1 MTLTD
6 QVRDLLTDALR
17 AAQAAGR
24 LPDVPVDEVT
34 VERPQNPEHGDFA
47 TSTPMKLARVM
58 RRNPFD
64 IAEAIASSTE
74 TGGILASV
82 EAARPGFVNLRLNP
96 AWLAEQVDAIR
107 EAGDGFGSVQDG
119 VGTRVQVEFV
129 SVNPTG
135 PIHVGHGRGAVFG
148 SSLANVLEAAGYDVQ
163 REYYINDAGNQMD
176 KFNRSV
182 YARYVQA
189 SGGEAEV
196 PEDGYSGDYLVDL
209 AGELTGGVRR
219 QVHRHGRGPCGVRDR
234 RDRDEPD
241 DRRHPRGH
249 GGAGSPVRRVVQ
261 REEPV
266 RQRPVQDRDGDARN
280 SGLDRRARGCD
291 VVRHDQARRRK
302 GQGAHSRHRRADVL
316 SPPTWHTTTTSSS
329 CAGFDRVINIWGADH
344 QGQVP
349 FMQQL
354 ADVLGV
360 SRESLVLLIYQLVT
374 LKQAGEA
381 VRFSKRAG
389 QIVTL
394 RELVEEVGADACR
407 FFFLQRAPESQME
420 FDIELAKEQSEKNP
434 VYYIQYAHA
443 RIASILRLADERGI
457 DFADGDTSLLT
468 HEAELSLI
476 RTILRLPE
484 LVSMMARNLEPH
496 HLTYYS
502 MDLAT
507 EFHNFYQQCR
517 VVSSDPADVEITKA
531 RLKLVEAT
539 KGVLARCLTLM
550 GMTAPE
556 VM

>member
-1 MTLTD
+1 MTLID
-6 QVRDLLTDALR
+6 RVRDLLTDALR
-17 AAQAAGR
+17 AAQADGR
-24 LPDVPVDEVT
+24 LPDVEVDAVT

-64 IAEAIASSTE
+64 IAEAIASSTA
-74 TGGILASV
+74 TGGILESA
-82 EAARPGFVNLRLNP
+82 EAVRPGFVNLRLNP
-96 AWLAEQVDAIR
+96 AWLAEQVDVIR
-107 EAGDGFGSVQDG
+107 QARDTYGSVDDG
-119 VGTRVQVEFV
+119 KGTRVQVEFV

-148 SSLANVLEAAGYDVQ
+148 SSLASVLEAAGYDVQ

-176 KFNRSV
+176 MFNRSV

-189 SGGEAEV
+189 FGREAEV
-196 PEDGYSGDYLVDL
+196 PEEGYSGDYLVDL
-209 AGELTGGVRR
+209 AGEL
-219 QVHRHGRGPCGVRDR
+219 
-234 RDRDEPD
+234 
-241 DRRHPRGH
+241 
-249 GGAGSPVRRVVQ
+249 
-261 REEPV
+261 REEFGDKYLDMDEDRAVSEIGGIGMNRMIDAIREDMERLEV
-266 RQRPVQDRDGDARN
+266 RYDEWFSEQSLFDSGQFETAMAMLDEKELTVERDGAKWFAATKLGDDKDKV
-280 SGLDRRARGCD
+280 LIRGTGAPTYFASD
-291 VVRHDQARRRK
+291 VAYHYDKFLVR
-302 GQGAHSRHRRADVL
+302 
-316 SPPTWHTTTTSSS
+316 
-329 CAGFDRVINIWGADH
+329 GFDRVINIWGADH

-360 SRESLVLLIYQLVT
+360 SRDSLVLLIYQLVT
-374 LKQAGEA
+374 LKSGGEA

-420 FDIELAKEQSEKNP
+420 FDIELAKEQSDKNP

-443 RIASILRLADERGI
+443 RIASILRLADQRGI
-457 DFADGDTSLLT
+457 DFADGDVSLLT
-468 HEAELSLI
+468 HEAELSLV
-476 RTILRLPE
+476 RTMLRLPE
-484 LVSMMARNLEPH
+484 LISMMARNLEPH

-507 EFHNFYQQCR
+507 GFHNFYQQCR
-517 VVSSDPADVEITKA
+517 VVSSDPADAEITKA
-531 RLKLVEAT
+531 RLKLAEAT
-539 KGVLARCLTLM
+539 KNVLARCLGLM

-556 VM
+556 AM

>member
-6 QVRDLLTDALR
+6 RIRDILTEALR
-17 AAQAAGR
+17 SAQASGA
-24 LPDVPVDEVT
+24 LPAVAVEEVT

-47 TSTPMKLARVM
+47 SSTPLKLARVM

-64 IAEAIASSTE
+64 IAEAIASSTVVGE
-74 TGGILASV
+74 MLSSA
-82 EAARPGFVNLRLNP
+82 EAVRPGFVNLRLNP
-96 AWLAEQVDAIR
+96 AWLAGQVEEIR
-107 EAGDGFGSVQDG
+107 LAGDSFGSVEDG
-119 VGTRVQVEFV
+119 RGARVQVEFV

-148 SSLANVLEAAGYDVQ
+148 SSLANVLQAAGYEVR

-189 SGGEAEV
+189 AGGAAEL
-196 PEDGYSGDYLVDL
+196 PEDGYAGDYLIDL
-209 AGELTGGVRR
+209 AAEL
-219 QVHRHGRGPCGVRDR
+219 
-234 RDRDEPD
+234 
-241 DRRHPRGH
+241 
-249 GGAGSPVRRVVQ
+249 
-261 REEPV
+261 REEFGDTYLDMDEDRAVSEIGDIGMGRMIDAIREDMERIEVHYDEWFSERSLYENDRFETAMGLLEDKGLTVEREGATWFATTKLGDEKDKVLIRATGAPTYFASDVAYHYDKFLV
-266 RQRPVQDRDGDARN
+266 R
-280 SGLDRRARGCD
+280 
-291 VVRHDQARRRK
+291 
-302 GQGAHSRHRRADVL
+302 
-316 SPPTWHTTTTSSS
+316 
-329 CAGFDRVINIWGADH
+329 GFDRVINVWGADH

-349 FMQQL
+349 FMRQL

-374 LKQAGEA
+374 LKSAGEA

-394 RELVEEVGADACR
+394 RDLVEEVGADACR

-420 FDIELAKEQSEKNP
+420 FDIELAKEQSDKNP

-443 RIASILRLADERGI
+443 RIASILRLADDRGI
-457 DFADGDTSLLT
+457 DFSGGDVSLLT
-468 HEAELSLI
+468 HEAELSLV
-476 RTILRLPE
+476 RAMLRLPE
-484 LVSMMARNLEPH
+484 LVSMMARSLEPH

-517 VVSSDPADVEITKA
+517 VVSSDPDDMDITTA
-531 RLKLVEAT
+531 RLKLAEAT
-539 KGVLARCLTLM
+539 KNVLARCLTLM

-556 VM
+556 TM

>member
-6 QVRDLLTDALR
+6 RVRDLLTDALC
-17 AAQAAGR
+17 AAQAEGR

-47 TSTPMKLARVM
+47 TSTPLKLARAM

-74 TGGILASV
+74 TGGILASA
-82 EAARPGFVNLRLNP
+82 EAARPGFVNIRLNP

-107 EAGDGFGSVQDG
+107 QAGGSYGSVDDG
-119 VGTRVQVEFV
+119 AGTRVQVEFV

-148 SSLANVLEAAGYDVQ
+148 SALASVLEAAGYDVQ

-182 YARYVQA
+182 YARYAQ
-189 SGGEAEV
+189 GFGQEAEV

-209 AGELTGGVRR
+209 AADL
-219 QVHRHGRGPCGVRDR
+219 
-234 RDRDEPD
+234 
-241 DRRHPRGH
+241 
-249 GGAGSPVRRVVQ
+249 
-261 REEPV
+261 REEFGGKYLEMDEGRAVSEIGDIGMRRMIDAIREDMKRLEV
-266 RQRPVQDRDGDARN
+266 RYDEWFSERSLYESGRFETAMDMLDEKDLTVERDGAKWFATTKLGDDKDKVLIRQTGAPTYFA
-280 SGLDRRARGCD
+280 SD
-291 VVRHDQARRRK
+291 VAYHYDKFLVR
-302 GQGAHSRHRRADVL
+302 
-316 SPPTWHTTTTSSS
+316 
-329 CAGFDRVINIWGADH
+329 GFDRVINIWGADH

-374 LKQAGEA
+374 LKSGGEA

-407 FFFLQRAPESQME
+407 FFFLQRAPDSQME
-420 FDIELAKEQSEKNP
+420 FDIELAKEQSDKNP

-457 DFADGDTSLLT
+457 DYADGDVSLLT
-468 HEAELSLI
+468 HEAELSLV
-476 RTILRLPE
+476 RAMLRLPE
-484 LVSMMARNLEPH
+484 LISMMARNLEPH

-507 EFHNFYQQCR
+507 GFHNFYQQCR
-517 VVSSDPADVEITKA
+517 VVSSDPADADITKA
-531 RLKLVEAT
+531 RLKLCDAT
-539 KGVLARCLTLM
+539 RTVLARCLTLM
-550 GMTAPE
+550 GMSAPE
-556 VM
+556 AM

>member
-1 MTLTD
+1 MTLID
-6 QVRDLLTDALR
+6 RVRDLLTDALR
-17 AAQAAGR
+17 AAQADGR
-24 LPDVPVDEVT
+24 LPDVEVDAVT

-64 IAEAIASSTE
+64 IAEAIASSTA
-74 TGGILASV
+74 TGGILESAGAV
-82 EAARPGFVNLRLNP
+82 RPGFVNLRLNP
-96 AWLAEQVDAIR
+96 AWLAEQVDVIR
-107 EAGDGFGSVQDG
+107 QARDTYGSVDDG
-119 VGTRVQVEFV
+119 KGTRVQVEFV

-148 SSLANVLEAAGYDVQ
+148 SSLASVLEAAGYDVQ

-176 KFNRSV
+176 MFNRSV

-189 SGGEAEV
+189 FGGEAEV
-196 PEDGYSGDYLVDL
+196 PEEGYSGEYLVDL
-209 AGELTGGVRR
+209 AGEL
-219 QVHRHGRGPCGVRDR
+219 
-234 RDRDEPD
+234 
-241 DRRHPRGH
+241 
-249 GGAGSPVRRVVQ
+249 
-261 REEPV
+261 REEFGDKFLDMDEDRAVTEIGNIGMHRMIDAIREDMQRLEV
-266 RQRPVQDRDGDARN
+266 RYDVWFSEQSLFDSGQFETAMAMLDEKELTVERDGAKWFAATKLGDEKDKV
-280 SGLDRRARGCD
+280 LIRGTGAPTYFASD
-291 VVRHDQARRRK
+291 VAYHYDKFLVR
-302 GQGAHSRHRRADVL
+302 
-316 SPPTWHTTTTSSS
+316 
-329 CAGFDRVINIWGADH
+329 GFDRVINIWGADH

-360 SRESLVLLIYQLVT
+360 SRDSLVLLIYQLVT
-374 LKQAGEA
+374 LKSGGEA

-420 FDIELAKEQSEKNP
+420 FDIELAKEQSDKNP

-443 RIASILRLADERGI
+443 RIASILRLADQRGI
-457 DFADGDTSLLT
+457 DFADGDVSLLT
-468 HEAELSLI
+468 HEAELSLV
-476 RTILRLPE
+476 RTMLRLPE
-484 LVSMMARNLEPH
+484 LISMMARNLEPH

-507 EFHNFYQQCR
+507 GFHNFYQQCR
-517 VVSSDPADVEITKA
+517 VVSSDPADAEISKA
-531 RLKLVEAT
+531 RLKLAEAT
-539 KGVLARCLTLM
+539 KSVLARCLTLM

-556 VM
+556 AM

>member
-1 MTLTD
+1 MTLID

-17 AAQAAGR
+17 AAQADGR
-24 LPDVPVDEVT
+24 LPDVQVDTVT

-64 IAEAIASSTE
+64 IAEAIASSTA
-74 TGGILASV
+74 TGGILESAGAV
-82 EAARPGFVNLRLNP
+82 RPGFVNLRLNP
-96 AWLAEQVDAIR
+96 AWLAEQVDVIR
-107 EAGDGFGSVQDG
+107 QAGDSFGSVDDG
-119 VGTRVQVEFV
+119 EGTRVQVEFV

-148 SSLANVLEAAGYDVQ
+148 SSLASVLEAAGYEVQ

-176 KFNRSV
+176 MFNRSV

-189 SGGEAEV
+189 FGREAEV
-196 PEDGYSGDYLVDL
+196 PEEGYSGEYLVDL
-209 AGELTGGVRR
+209 AGEL
-219 QVHRHGRGPCGVRDR
+219 
-234 RDRDEPD
+234 
-241 DRRHPRGH
+241 
-249 GGAGSPVRRVVQ
+249 
-261 REEPV
+261 REEFGDKFLDMDENRAVSEIGNIAMRRMIDAIREDMERLEV
-266 RQRPVQDRDGDARN
+266 RYDVWFSEQSLFDSGQFETAMAMLEEKDLTVERDGAKWFAATKLGDDKDKV
-280 SGLDRRARGCD
+280 LIRGTGAPTYFASD
-291 VVRHDQARRRK
+291 VAYHYDKFLVR
-302 GQGAHSRHRRADVL
+302 
-316 SPPTWHTTTTSSS
+316 
-329 CAGFDRVINIWGADH
+329 GFDRVINIWGADH

-360 SRESLVLLIYQLVT
+360 SRDSLVLLIYQLVT
-374 LKQAGEA
+374 LKSGGEA

-420 FDIELAKEQSEKNP
+420 FDIELAKEQSDKNP

-443 RIASILRLADERGI
+443 RIASILRLADQRGI
-457 DFADGDTSLLT
+457 DFADGDVSLLT
-468 HEAELSLI
+468 HEAEISLV
-476 RTILRLPE
+476 RTMLRLPE
-484 LVSMMARNLEPH
+484 LISMMARNLEPH
-496 HLTYYS
+496 HLTYFS

-507 EFHNFYQQCR
+507 GFHNFYQQCR
-517 VVSSDPADVEITKA
+517 VVSSDPADAEITKA
-531 RLKLVEAT
+531 RLKLAEAT
-539 KGVLARCLTLM
+539 KSVLSRCLTLM

-556 VM
+556 AM

>member
-6 QVRDLLTDALR
+6 RVRDLLTDALR
-17 AAQAAGR
+17 TAQAEGR
-24 LPDVPVDEVT
+24 LPDVAVDEVT

-47 TSTPMKLARVM
+47 TSTPLKLARAM

-74 TGGILASV
+74 TGGILASA
-82 EAARPGFVNLRLNP
+82 EAARPGFVNIRLNP

-107 EAGDGFGSVQDG
+107 QAGDSYGSVDDG
-119 VGTRVQVEFV
+119 AGTRVQVEFV

-135 PIHVGHGRGAVFG
+135 PLHVGHGRGAVFG
-148 SSLANVLEAAGYDVQ
+148 SALASVLEAAGYDVQ

-176 KFNRSV
+176 KFNQSV

-189 SGGEAEV
+189 CGGEAEV

-209 AGELTGGVRR
+209 AGEL
-219 QVHRHGRGPCGVRDR
+219 
-234 RDRDEPD
+234 
-241 DRRHPRGH
+241 
-249 GGAGSPVRRVVQ
+249 
-261 REEPV
+261 REEFGGKYLEMDEGRAVSEIGKIGMRRMIDAIREDMERLEV
-266 RQRPVQDRDGDARN
+266 RYDEWFSERSLYESGRFETAMAMLDEKDLTVERDGAKWFAATKLGDDKDKVLIRQTGAPTYFA
-280 SGLDRRARGCD
+280 SD
-291 VVRHDQARRRK
+291 VAYHYDKFLVR
-302 GQGAHSRHRRADVL
+302 
-316 SPPTWHTTTTSSS
+316 
-329 CAGFDRVINIWGADH
+329 GFDRVINIWGADH

-374 LKQAGEA
+374 LKSGGEA

-394 RELVEEVGADACR
+394 RELVDEVGADACR
-407 FFFLQRAPESQME
+407 FFFLQRAPDSQME
-420 FDIELAKEQSEKNP
+420 FDIELAKEQSDKNP

-443 RIASILRLADERGI
+443 RIASILRLAGDRGI
-457 DFADGDTSLLT
+457 DYADGDTSLLT
-468 HEAELSLI
+468 HEAELSLV
-476 RTILRLPE
+476 RAMLRLPE

-507 EFHNFYQQCR
+507 GFHNFYQQCR
-517 VVSSDPADVEITKA
+517 VVSSDEADADITQA
-531 RLKLVEAT
+531 RLKLCDAT
-539 KGVLARCLTLM
+539 RTVLARCLTLM

-556 VM
+556 AM

>member
-1 MTLTD
+1 MTLID
-6 QVRDLLTDALR
+6 RVRDLLTDALR
-17 AAQAAGR
+17 AAQADGR
-24 LPDVPVDEVT
+24 LPDVEVDAVT

-64 IAEAIASSTE
+64 IAEAIASSTA
-74 TGGILASV
+74 TGGILESAGAV
-82 EAARPGFVNLRLNP
+82 RPGFVNLRLNP
-96 AWLAEQVDAIR
+96 AWLAEQVDVIR
-107 EAGDGFGSVQDG
+107 QARDTYGSVDDG
-119 VGTRVQVEFV
+119 KGTRVQVEFV

-148 SSLANVLEAAGYDVQ
+148 SSLASVLEAAGYDVQ

-176 KFNRSV
+176 MFNRSV

-189 SGGEAEV
+189 FGGEAEV
-196 PEDGYSGDYLVDL
+196 PEEGYSGEYLVDL
-209 AGELTGGVRR
+209 AGEL
-219 QVHRHGRGPCGVRDR
+219 
-234 RDRDEPD
+234 
-241 DRRHPRGH
+241 
-249 GGAGSPVRRVVQ
+249 
-261 REEPV
+261 REEFGDKFLDMDEDRAVTEIGNIGMHRMIDAIREDMERLEV
-266 RQRPVQDRDGDARN
+266 RYDVWFSEQSLFDSGQFETAMAMLDEKELTVERDGAKWFAATKLGDEKDKV
-280 SGLDRRARGCD
+280 LIRGTGAPTYFASD
-291 VVRHDQARRRK
+291 VAYHYDKFLVR
-302 GQGAHSRHRRADVL
+302 
-316 SPPTWHTTTTSSS
+316 
-329 CAGFDRVINIWGADH
+329 GFDRVINIWGADH

-360 SRESLVLLIYQLVT
+360 SRDSLVLLIYQLVT
-374 LKQAGEA
+374 LKSGGEA

-420 FDIELAKEQSEKNP
+420 FDIELAKEQSDKNP

-443 RIASILRLADERGI
+443 RIASILRLADQRGI
-457 DFADGDTSLLT
+457 DFADGDVSLLT
-468 HEAELSLI
+468 HEAELSLV
-476 RTILRLPE
+476 RTMLRLPE
-484 LVSMMARNLEPH
+484 LISMMARNLEPH

-507 EFHNFYQQCR
+507 GFHNFYQQCR
-517 VVSSDPADVEITKA
+517 VVSSDPADAEISKA
-531 RLKLVEAT
+531 RLKLAEAT
-539 KGVLARCLTLM
+539 KSVLARCLTLM

-556 VM
+556 AM